1 MKRWK
6 RRVFFVFAIAI
17 FLMMA
22 PLAILYT
29 SGYRYNFSDKS
40 LKKIGMVI
48 IESTPEDVN
57 VYINDQLVT
66 DKTPYKQSSVF
77 PDTYNIKLTKD
88 DYTTW
93 EKNLTVESKLVT
105 WVSHAR
111 IFLLDPPA
119 KIVAQK
125 SAITNF
131 VLAPDYK
138 KIAYVA
144 PGEVGSELWLA
155 DIDSAEQKKLFPSEQ
170 ATKQGSISNLEWS
183 PDSRKVLFNSSS
195 QYFIVDAEK
204 SAESKAIPGS
214 DLEKLSWD
222 TQDSDFVYYLQQ
234 GKLVSANISMS
245 TEPTVIAQNV
255 VDYEVRP
262 RSIFYLK
269 QKPDENG
276 LTICNITKNK
286 IEQES
291 QPTEI
296 SQLPGNSYILKVS
309 PNNKLALLADNKSLF
324 LINEGEFSKLKD
336 GVLNFTWT
344 KKDEGL
350 VFHTENEIWF
360 YKATEDDESA
370 AAHSQYNLNKT
381 NLLTRYSTK
390 IDLATWY
397 PDEEHIIFATNNKLY
412 IKELDSRD
420 QANGTELVTDFLAD
434 RYQQVFTDK
443 KGQKIYYRDKE
454 GKSGTIVEKEI
465 Y

>member
-6 RRVFFVFAIAI
+6 RRIFFVFAIAI
-17 FLMMA
+17 FFLVS

-29 SGYRYNFSDKS
+29 SGYRYDFSDKS

-48 IESTPEDVN
+48 IESTPENVN
-57 VYINDQLVT
+57 LYINDQLVA

-77 PDTYNIKLTKD
+77 PDVYNIKITKD

-93 EKNLTVESKLVT
+93 EKNLAVESKLVT
-105 WVSHAR
+105 WVSNAR
-111 IFLLDPPA
+111 IFPLNPST
-119 KIVAQK
+119 KVIAQK
-125 SAITNF
+125 SAITDF
-131 VLAPDYK
+131 VFTPDYK
-138 KIAYVA
+138 KIAYIA
-144 PGEVGSELWLA
+144 QEETGSELWLA
-155 DIDSAEQKKLFPSEQ
+155 DIDGVEQKKLFPSEP
-170 ATKQGSISNLEWS
+170 ATKQNYISNLELS
-183 PDSRKVLFNSSS
+183 PDSRKVLFNSDG
-195 QYFIVDAEK
+195 QHFVVDTEK
-204 SAESKAIPGS
+204 SAEPKAIPGTN
-214 DLEKLSWD
+214 LEKLSWD
-222 TQDSDFVYYLQQ
+222 THDSDFVYYLQQ
-234 GKLVSANISMS
+234 GKLISTNISIS

-262 RSIFYLK
+262 RSLFYLK
-269 QKPDENG
+269 QKPAENG

-296 SQLPGNSYILKVS
+296 FQLPGDSYILKVS
-309 PNNKLALLADNKSLF
+309 PNSKLALLADNKSLF

-350 VFHTENEIWF
+350 VFHTENEVWF
-360 YKATEDDESA
+360 YKATEDNESA
-370 AAHSQYNLNKT
+370 ITHPQYNLNET

-390 IDLATWY
+390 IDLVTWH
-397 PDEEHIIFATNNKLY
+397 PDEEHVIFATNNKLY

-420 QANGTELVTDFLAD
+420 QANGTELVADFLAN

-443 KGQKIYYRDKE
+443 KGQKIYYRE
-454 GKSGTIVEKEI
+454 GESGVVVEKEI
-465 Y
+465 H